1 MKNPDL
7 ILVGGGLANTLI
19 ALRLAETQPSL
30 KVLLLEQDADV
41 GGRHTWSFH
50 GSDLTPEQHEW
61 MKPLVTYSWENTTVR
76 FPNYTRTL
84 PGSYHSITSEQL
96 AQVADE
102 KIGDSIWCDTS
113 VFNTRPDGVTLADGR
128 EISAGA
134 VIDGTGAKPSANI
147 DVRFQKFVGWIVE
160 LESPHGLTE
169 PVIMDATIMQ
179 DDGYRFFYTLPFSEN
194 VVLIEDTHYSDGPS
208 IAAEKYGDE
217 ILRYAASEG
226 WRIMDLLRTEE
237 GVLPITLGGNIEAF
251 WDEEPAPVARSGL
264 RAALF
269 HPATGYSLPNA
280 VALADKL
287 AALQD
292 WSAESVYKC
301 TREHST
307 ALWRHT
313 GFYRA
318 LNRMLF
324 LAAEPAQRRQ
334 VMQRFYNLDA
344 ELIAR
349 FFAGQSTLYD
359 KARILAGKP
368 PVPIRPAFQS
378 VFGYDHRLIVAS

>member
-1 MKNPDL
+1 MNNPDL

-19 ALRLAETQPSL
+19 ALRLAETQPAL

-61 MKPLVTYSWENTTVR
+61 MKPLITYSWENTTVR
-76 FPNYTRTL
+76 FPKYTRTL

-102 KIGDSIWCDTS
+102 TIGDGIWCDTS

-208 IAAEKYGDE
+208 MAAEKYGDE

-287 AALQD
+287 AVLQD

-349 FFAGQSTLYD
+349 FFAGKNTLYD